1 MAEEYFDLEFLK
13 NDPEFPGD
21 TIDPLKF
28 FSGTEDTD
36 TDSLPDMDFTIED
49 EDGIVNEKE
58 SSAYLS
64 WNVSSQDSLISDL
77 STSSCFSA
85 HRRRTSS
92 HSWPIA
98 PTTLQYRKSVYSEAN
113 YSEALQNLAEANYS
127 EALQSLAES
136 MRRTEESRR
145 NLLMIQPSILTPQQ
159 KHTFELAKERLRQQN
174 QEVLTCAM
182 PKNYFFSSV
191 QSTMTN
197 GLWR

>member
-28 FSGTEDTD
+28 FPEIEDTD

-49 EDGIVNEKE
+49 EDGIVNDKE
-58 SSAYLS
+58 SSGYLS

-98 PTTLQYRKSVYSEAN
+98 PTTLQYRKIVYSEAN
-113 YSEALQNLAEANYS
+113 YSEALQN
-127 EALQSLAES
+127 LAES

-159 KHTFELAKERLRQQN
+159 KRTLDLAKEILRQQN
-174 QEVLTCAM
+174 QEVLSCAM
-182 PKNYFFSSV
+182 SKNCFFSSV
-191 QSTMTN
+191 QSTMRN
-197 GLWR
+197 EDSPKIIDV